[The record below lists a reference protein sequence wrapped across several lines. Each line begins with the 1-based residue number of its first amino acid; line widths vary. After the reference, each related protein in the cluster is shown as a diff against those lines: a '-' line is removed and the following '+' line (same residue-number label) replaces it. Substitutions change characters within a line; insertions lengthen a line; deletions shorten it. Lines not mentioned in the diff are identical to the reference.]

1 MKSKDQTLLEEAYDE
16 VQSSSVKIPQFK
28 FMQAGKEH
36 LQGTD
41 DDGPVNLHAWDL
53 MINGEKVGT
62 LKEYGR
68 YGEVTVEMVAP
79 LAKRSSTPGYLSLDL
94 SGFERGDTTIEKFK
108 LALQTKTGRKFLMR
122 LKELGA
128 TYIH

>member
-1 MKSKDQTLLEEAYDE
+1 MKSKDQSLLEEAYDE
-16 VQSSSVKIPQFK
+16 VLGSPKIPQFK

-36 LQGTD
+36 LPSTE
-41 DDGPVNLHAWDL
+41 DDGPVTLHKWNLV
-53 MINGEKVGT
+53 INGEEVGE

-68 YGEVTVEMVAP
+68 YGDLTVNMVAP
-79 LAKRSSTPGYLSLDL
+79 LAKRSEPLGYLSLDL
-94 SGFERGDTTIEKFK
+94 SGFNQGDTPIEKFK

-128 TYIH
+128 TYIQ